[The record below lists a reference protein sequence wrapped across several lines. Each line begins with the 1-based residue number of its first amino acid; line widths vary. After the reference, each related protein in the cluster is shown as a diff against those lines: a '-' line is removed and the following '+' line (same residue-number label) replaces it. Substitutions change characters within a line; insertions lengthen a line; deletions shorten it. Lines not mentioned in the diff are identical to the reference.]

1 MIEINVLQFWLGV
14 FVLLLGGIGTTIR
27 AVYSIEGRFDTIV
40 KEQDAKLN
48 KAKEEGDE
56 KRRRIYERFDEY
68 KCHIESNFVRRDMCG
83 LMHNETSKIV
93 TALVQEIKE
102 LKRELS
108 EVKAIVI
115 GLQAEKKN
123 GVRE

>member
-14 FVLLLGGIGTTIR
+14 LVLLLGGIGTTIR

-48 KAKEEGDE
+48 KAKDEGDE

-68 KCHIESNFVRRDMCG
+68 KTHLESNFVRWDMGALELEQASGYANDVCG
-83 LMHNETSKIV
+83 VASANIGKVNSV
-93 TALVQEIKE
+93 ATADIA
-102 LKRELS
+102 
-108 EVKAIVI
+108 EVN
-115 GLQAEKKN
+115 QS
-123 GVRE
+123 